1 MRSALPLAFMRA
13 TLGPR
18 PARTAASCRTALAE
32 ERRQAVQDATGVR
45 PQDTRQQPGAER
57 APRGRQAGWAT
68 WTKRSCCRC
77 SGAQR
82 AALRFPTASG
92 GTPWRCRI
100 PAAALRRIPAASPR
114 AKPPRYASLRRS
126 AITPLIS
133 RQRVSATVLKV
144 RARKCRP
151 LRVRI
156 PKEHRRVPIFGSWI
170 AGHFRTKQ
178 NNPKSDSGACRK
190 MMAVCRR

>member
-57 APRGRQAGWAT
+57 APRGRQAGWET
-68 WTKRSCCRC
+68 WKKRSCCRC

-133 RQRVSATVLKV
+133 KTKGFSYSTSPEVQTFTCSDPERTPKGTNFRLLGSRVIFEPNKTNPNPT
-144 RARKCRP
+144 RALVEK
-151 LRVRI
+151 
-156 PKEHRRVPIFGSWI
+156 
-170 AGHFRTKQ
+170 
-178 NNPKSDSGACRK
+178 
-190 MMAVCRR
+190 

>member
-1 MRSALPLAFMRA
+1 MRA

-32 ERRQAVQDATGVR
+32 ERRQAVQNATGVR

-57 APRGRQAGWAT
+57 APRGRQAGWARWAT

-133 RQRVSATVLKV
+133 KTKGFSYSTRSTSPEVQTFTCSDPERTPKGTNFRLLGSRVIFEPNKTNPNPT
-144 RARKCRP
+144 RALVEK
-151 LRVRI
+151 
-156 PKEHRRVPIFGSWI
+156 
-170 AGHFRTKQ
+170 
-178 NNPKSDSGACRK
+178 
-190 MMAVCRR
+190 